1 MRHNLDPRLK
11 VDPPIDRPEP
21 TVIRWGTIVER
32 HDLEVLLEAG
42 QMLALNLEGVDESN
56 SPMGDY
62 VVTFS
67 IVIPGIAHPRDGEV

>member
-1 MRHNLDPRLK
+1 MNIQLQ
-11 VDPPIDRPEP
+11 VEPPIDRSEP

-32 HDLEVLLEAG
+32 RDLENLLEAG

-67 IVIPGIAHPRDGEV
+67 LVIPGVAYSRDGEI